1 VNEKLLP
8 SVVDRRAIIK
18 IGGGA
23 IATAAGLRRGSPAL
37 AQDASPVAS
46 PAAGVLGHYGVVRI
60 RTLKPEV
67 DTQALVAD
75 GRNQLLPLFRTIPG
89 YDLYLLLANDQTRV
103 RATLGVFADKT
114 GADASTEKAR
124 DFAAAHADSYVDPT
138 PRVVDGTIAVF
149 DHSGLKSTTTVEGKY
164 GVFRLLT
171 VKPDQDAQ
179 TLIADSRVQLL
190 PVVTAIPGYVF
201 YLVLYNDQTR
211 ALTAFG
217 VFADKAGADAS
228 TARAEDFITAHAKYY
243 VNPSPE
249 VIDGTVAIFDEAAR

>member
-1 VNEKLLP
+1 VNEKP
-8 SVVDRRAIIK
+8 SPSLVDRRAIVK
-18 IGGGA
+18 VGGGA
-23 IATAAGLRRGSPAL
+23 LAALAGLRRGAPTL
-37 AQDASPVAS
+37 AQEASPVAS

-60 RTLKPEV
+60 RTLKPGA
-67 DTQALVAD
+67 DARALVAD
-75 GRNQLLPLFRTIPG
+75 GRSQLLPLFRTIPG

-103 RATLGVFADKT
+103 RATLGVFADRA
-114 GADASTEKAR
+114 GADASIANAK
-124 DFAAAHADSYVDPT
+124 DFAAAHAGSYVDPT

-149 DHSGLKSTTTVEGKY
+149 DDSGLKSTTTVEGEY

-171 VKPDQDAQ
+171 VKPDQDVQ
-179 TLIADSRVQLL
+179 RLIADSHVQLL

-228 TARAEDFITAHAKYY
+228 TARAKNFITAHAKYY
-243 VNPSPE
+243 VEPTPE
-249 VIDGTVAIFDEAAR
+249 VVDGTVAIFDEAAR